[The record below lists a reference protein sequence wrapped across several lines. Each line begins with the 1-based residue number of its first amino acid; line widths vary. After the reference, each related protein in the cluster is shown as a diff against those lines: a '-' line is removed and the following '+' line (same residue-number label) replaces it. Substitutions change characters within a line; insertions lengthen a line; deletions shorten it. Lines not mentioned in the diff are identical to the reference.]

1 MSEGVTQTQQDQ
13 SDAPSQ
19 QSQPPTGDYGQQ
31 MRQKLDER
39 LLVFQNQQQQQQQ
52 QTEGDIMHQVQEPQQ
67 KDR

>member
-1 MSEGVTQTQQDQ
+1 MSEDVRQTQQDQ
-13 SDAPSQ
+13 TDAPSQ
-19 QSQPPTGDYGQQ
+19 QAQPPTGDYGQQ

-52 QTEGDIMHQVQEPQQ
+52 QTEGDIRHQVQTQQQ